1 MNDAGL
7 IFGGISTGR
16 LARDGG
22 YCFSDRD
29 PEKRHAAS
37 KALEDVIDIAALCGT
52 DVLVGSAKG
61 NQAQDEPLQ
70 AYCDRLADGLAGPS
84 RYAEERGVKIHIEA
98 INRYEI
104 NALTTGSAT
113 LAFIEE
119 YELNNCY
126 VHLDTFHMNIE
137 EADLYSAILQ
147 AGERLGYFQFADSNR
162 LPPGLGHID
171 FHPLVTALTRIGYAG
186 PWSLEY
192 QPLPSGREAAARG
205 IDYIRTTF
213 FPPHVG

>member
-1 MNDAGL
+1 
-7 IFGGISTGR
+7 
-16 LARDGG
+16 
-22 YCFSDRD
+22 
-29 PEKRHAAS
+29 
-37 KALEDVIDIAALCGT
+37 
-52 DVLVGSAKG
+52 
-61 NQAQDEPLQ
+61 
-70 AYCDRLADGLAGPS
+70 
-84 RYAEERGVKIHIEA
+84 
-98 INRYEI
+98 
-104 NALTTGSAT
+104 
-113 LAFIEE
+113 
-119 YELNNCY
+119 
-126 VHLDTFHMNIE
+126 MNIE

-192 QPLPSGREAAARG
+192 QLPPSGREAAARG